1 MVTTRNVTWP
11 RSTMVGFDSIWEEL
25 DRHLHGAQQSIQSF
39 PKHNIVKLDDG
50 TYLIELALAGYSR
63 EDLQV
68 ELKSGTLTITGD
80 KGNEDESRYIHKG
93 ISGKKFTRSF
103 RLNENVL
110 VKGSLFVDGI
120 LSVSLELQ
128 VPEEHKPRLIDIQ

>member
-11 RSTMVGFDSIWEEL
+11 RSTMVGFDGIWEEL

-80 KGNEDESRYIHKG
+80 KGNEDESRYVHKG
-93 ISGKKFTRSF
+93 ISSKKFTRSF

-120 LSVSLELQ
+120 LSIHLE
-128 VPEEHKPRLIDIQ
+128 VVIPEEDKARLIDIL

>member
-1 MVTTRNVTWP
+1 MVTSRNITWP
-11 RSTMVGFDSIWEEL
+11 RSTMVGFDGIWEEL
-25 DRHLHGAQQSIQSF
+25 DRHLHGAQQTIQAF

-68 ELKSGTLTITGD
+68 ELKKGTLTITGD
-80 KGNEDESRYIHKG
+80 KSEEKLVEFIHKG
-93 ISGKKFTRSF
+93 ISSKKFTRSF
-103 RLNENVL
+103 RLNENII

-120 LSVSLELQ
+120 LSISLELE

>member
-1 MVTTRNVTWP
+1 MVTSRNITWP

-25 DRHLHGAQQSIQSF
+25 DRHLHGAQQTIQAF

-68 ELKSGTLTITGD
+68 ELKKGTLTITGD
-80 KGNEDESRYIHKG
+80 KSEEKLVEFIHKG
-93 ISGKKFTRSF
+93 ISSKKFTRSF
-103 RLNENVL
+103 RLNENII

-120 LSVSLELQ
+120 LSISLELE

>member
-80 KGNEDESRYIHKG
+80 KGNEDESRYVHKG

-120 LSVSLELQ
+120 LSVHLEVV
-128 VPEEHKPRLIDIQ
+128 VPEEDKPRLIDIQ

>member
-80 KGNEDESRYIHKG
+80 KGNEDESRYVHKG
-93 ISGKKFTRSF
+93 ISSKKFTRSF

-120 LSVSLELQ
+120 LSVHLEVV
-128 VPEEHKPRLIDIQ
+128 VPEEDKPRLIDIQ

>member
-1 MVTTRNVTWP
+1 MVTSRNITWP

-25 DRHLHGAQQSIQSF
+25 DRHLHGAQQTIQAF

-68 ELKSGTLTITGD
+68 ELKEGTLTISGD
-80 KGNEDESRYIHKG
+80 KGNEDESKYIHKG
-93 ISGKKFTRSF
+93 ISSKKFTRSF
-103 RLNENVL
+103 RLNENVI

-120 LSVSLELQ
+120 LSISLEHV
-128 VPEEHKPRLIDIQ
+128 VPEEQKPRLIDIK

>member
-1 MVTTRNVTWP
+1 
-11 RSTMVGFDSIWEEL
+11 MVGFDGIWEEL
-25 DRHLHGAQQSIQSF
+25 DRHLHGAQQTIQAF

-68 ELKSGTLTITGD
+68 ELKKGTLTITGD
-80 KGNEDESRYIHKG
+80 KSEEKLVEFIHKG
-93 ISGKKFTRSF
+93 ISSKKFTRSF
-103 RLNENVL
+103 RLNENII

-120 LSVSLELQ
+120 LSISLELE